1 MLLNLLT
8 FVLKCILHCHCKA
21 DSICQKSFV
30 LSCVFVK
37 QSISLSNKC
46 LFITMSTIYFLMN
59 KYLTM
64 ILWYLIRLH
73 PIEAEIWVDFQF
85 LIFHILSLLKHSFS
99 VLLRCIF
106 QLNTI
111 HSACKS
117 AQGNMHLFLIKIFLR
132 FQFKTCYTVSQAGAL
147 HFVNCTCP
155 WQF

>member
-8 FVLKCILHCHCKA
+8 FVLKCILHCLCKA
-21 DSICQKSFV
+21 DSICQKSFI

-46 LFITMSTIYFLMN
+46 LFITMSIIYFLMN

-99 VLLRCIF
+99 VLLRCIL